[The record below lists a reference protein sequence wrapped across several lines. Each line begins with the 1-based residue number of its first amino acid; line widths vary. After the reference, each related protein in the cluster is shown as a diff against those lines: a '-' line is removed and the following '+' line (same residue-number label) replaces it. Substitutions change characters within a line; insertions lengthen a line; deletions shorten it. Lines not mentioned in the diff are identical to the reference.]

1 MGKDFYKVLDV
12 SRDASEADIKKAYRK
27 AALKWH
33 PDKNPDNKEEAQTKF
48 QEVGQAFEVLSDP
61 EKRKLYDQFGEAAIN
76 PGAADENGAPGAG
89 FSGFGRG
96 GDMGGMPAG
105 THFTHSD
112 PSKIFEQFFG
122 TADPGEAGSRGFDF
136 MGMGGMPQGVR
147 MHMGGP
153 GGASAGGFPFG
164 GSMFSGGGM
173 PGGGMGGPSMRHGS
187 QSSAPP
193 PPAPAIEHQLAVSLE
208 DLYGGTT
215 KKMRITRKTLD
226 GGTASTDKEIKIK
239 PGWKD
244 GTRVTFE
251 RQGDEQAGVVPADV
265 VFIIKTKP
273 HDRFK
278 RVDNDLIYEAN
289 VTLQQALSGVDTVL
303 ETLDGRR
310 LRVSEPFLPS
320 STYETRITGEGMPSH
335 KNASIKGDLVVK
347 YIIKLPF
354 NGAERQRVARAL
366 ASA

>member
-1 MGKDFYKVLDV
+1 MEQAHECVL
-12 SRDASEADIKKAYRK
+12 RGQYADIK
-27 AALKWH
+27 AAKGEGTALTM
-33 PDKNPDNKEEAQTKF
+33 PLRPVVFVRYNPDSR
-48 QEVGQAFEVLSDP
+48 EVDGVRERRTRAAKGADLMSVLSDIERCALALP
-61 EKRKLYDQFGEAAIN
+61 HPLNLVYVNYITYDKT
-76 PGAADENGAPGAG
+76 P
-89 FSGFGRG
+89 
-96 GDMGGMPAG
+96 
-105 THFTHSD
+105 
-112 PSKIFEQFFG
+112 
-122 TADPGEAGSRGFDF
+122 
-136 MGMGGMPQGVR
+136 V
-147 MHMGGP
+147 
-153 GGASAGGFPFG
+153 
-164 GSMFSGGGM
+164 
-173 PGGGMGGPSMRHGS
+173 
-187 QSSAPP
+187 
-193 PPAPAIEHQLAVSLE
+193 APAIEHQLAVSLE
-208 DLYGGTT
+208 DLYSGTT